1 MPETDRILG
10 EYGARL
16 EGLKGD
22 VEEIK
27 SDVKQLLA
35 AQSEFQ
41 GAKKTIYTV
50 AAVLGAASSV
60 VASAALKLLGK

>member
-1 MPETDRILG
+1 METDRILG

-35 AQSEFQ
+35 AHSEFQ
-41 GAKKTIYTV
+41 GAKKTIYTM
-50 AAVLGAASSV
+50 AAVLGTACSV
-60 VASAALKLLGK
+60 AASAAFKFLGK